1 MTGLEAG
8 GENTY
13 ERDCEPVAAEGW
25 IEPREGSASGTDC
38 GEHIMARV
46 PPQFQGMLSSVLGT
60 GVSPG
65 EATSAAEGS
74 GGLGSV
80 LGSVT
85 GMLGGSKT

>member
-1 MTGLEAG
+1 MSEIANLLQQRAGLSPEKAQQV
-8 GENTY
+8 EQI
-13 ERDCEPVAAEGW
+13 VV
-25 IEPREGSASGTDC
+25 
-38 GEHIMARV
+38 EHIMARV

-60 GVSPG
+60 GVGPG

>member
-1 MTGLEAG
+1 MSEIANLLQQRAGLSPEKAQQV
-8 GENTY
+8 EQI
-13 ERDCEPVAAEGW
+13 VV
-25 IEPREGSASGTDC
+25 
-38 GEHIMARV
+38 EHIMARV

-85 GMLGGSKT
+85 GMLGGSKN

>member
-1 MTGLEAG
+1 MSEIANLLQQRAGLSPEKAQQV
-8 GENTY
+8 EQI
-13 ERDCEPVAAEGW
+13 VV
-25 IEPREGSASGTDC
+25 
-38 GEHIMARV
+38 EHIMARV